1 MNGLANFRSSQG
13 LTQAQ
18 LAKALGLRS
27 KGYLSV
33 IERGEEPCP
42 LKLALQ
48 IEKLSCGTV
57 PALSLVGPEDA
68 KLLRAHGQFSAPG
81 FTPASDPSPAPIG
94 GRA

>member
-1 MNGLANFRSSQG
+1 MTDLAAFRTARG

-18 LAKALGLRS
+18 LAKELGLKS

-48 IEKLSCGTV
+48 IERWSLGSV
-57 PALSLVGPEDA
+57 PALSLVGFEDA
-68 KLLRAHGQFSAPG
+68 KLLRSHCQLSPTEATAP
-81 FTPASDPSPAPIG
+81 PQASPTSIG